1 MNSKR
6 PKNTKKKVQKN
17 YEDIFD
23 NTKIIIEK
31 KEIIIDFS

>member
-1 MNSKR
+1 MNSKN
-6 PKNTKKKVQKN
+6 PKKTKKMVQKN

-23 NTKIIIEK
+23 NSKVIIEK

>member
-1 MNSKR
+1 MNSKK

-17 YEDIFD
+17 YEEIFD

>member
-23 NTKIIIEK
+23 NTKVIIEK

>member
-6 PKNTKKKVQKN
+6 TKNTKKKVQKN
-17 YEDIFD
+17 YEEIFD

>member
-23 NTKIIIEK
+23 NSKVIIEK

>member
-17 YEDIFD
+17 YEEIFD
-23 NTKIIIEK
+23 NTKVIIEK